1 MGLAPAVKVK
11 ADAQPELVRVPSTS
25 FLMIDGHGDPNTSEA
40 YRDAIAALYA
50 TSYTLKFAIKREAGL
65 DYKVGPLECLWW
77 AGDMAEFTT
86 GHKAG
91 WSWSAM
97 IAQPEEVTPQR
108 LAAALEELHRKKK
121 DLPGLNKMRLERL
134 EEGLCGQVLHIGPFS
149 AEGPT
154 IERLHAFIRSHGY
167 DFDGR
172 RQKHHEIYTSDPR
185 RSAPAKWRTIIR
197 QPVAS
202 ERALGPG
209 SNHS

>member
-1 MGLAPAVKVK
+1 
-11 ADAQPELVRVPSTS
+11 
-25 FLMIDGHGDPNTSEA
+25 MIDGHGDPNTSKA

-77 AGDMAEFTT
+77 ADDMAEFTT
-86 GHKAG
+86 GHKSG

-97 IAQPEEVTPQR
+97 IAQPAEVTPQR
-108 LAAALEELHRKKK
+108 LAAALDELHRKKK
-121 DLPGLNKMRLERL
+121 DLPGLSEMRLERL
-134 EEGLCGQVLHIGPFS
+134 EEGLCGQVLHVGPFS

-154 IERLHAFIRSHGY
+154 IEKLHAFIHSHGY
-167 DFDGR
+167 GFDGR

-185 RSAPAKWRTIIR
+185 RSPPAKWRTIIR

-202 ERALGPG
+202 KRALGPG
-209 SNHS
+209 SNHP